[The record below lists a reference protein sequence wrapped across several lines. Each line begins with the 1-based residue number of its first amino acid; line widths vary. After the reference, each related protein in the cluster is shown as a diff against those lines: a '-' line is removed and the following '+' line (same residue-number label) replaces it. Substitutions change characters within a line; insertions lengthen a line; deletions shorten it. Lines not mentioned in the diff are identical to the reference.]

1 MREAKI
7 ANEELPPCNAFDGKQ
22 HQELLKHI
30 KFIFNLQSNAKKSM
44 RDH

>member
-22 HQELLKHI
+22 HQELKHI